1 MAEPLFQI
9 EDLHGWYDE
18 SHVLHGISL
27 SAQEGETVALIG
39 RNGAGKSTTLRAAMN
54 LLTRREGAIRV
65 AGHDIMGTRRH
76 RVAHEGLG
84 YIPEERG
91 IFASLSVEENL
102 LLLPRTGD
110 GGMSQSEVYEIF
122 PNLYERRRAPG
133 GTLSGG
139 EQQMLAIARV
149 LMTGPRILLLD
160 EPTEGLAP
168 VIVQAIGHLLRRL
181 KEAGMTMLL
190 VEQNFHFARQLAD
203 RFYLIENGRIVDEFT
218 ASEIE
223 ARAER
228 IADVVGV

>member
-1 MAEPLFQI
+1 MTDPLFQI

-27 SAQEGETVALIG
+27 TAHEGETVALIG

-54 LLTRREGAIRV
+54 LLPRREGAIRV
-65 AGHDIMGTRRH
+65 AGRDIMRTPRH

-91 IFASLSVEENL
+91 IFASLSVQENL
-102 LLLPRTGD
+102 LLLPRIGK
-110 GGMSQSEVYEIF
+110 GGMTEAEIYDIF
-122 PNLYERRRAPG
+122 PNLHERRRASG

-149 LMTGPRILLLD
+149 LMAGPRILLLD

-168 VIVQAIGHLLRRL
+168 VIVQAIGQLLRRL
-181 KEAGMTMLL
+181 KEQGMTMLL
-190 VEQNFHFARQLAD
+190 VEQNFHFARRLAD

-218 ASEIE
+218 AAETE
-223 ARAER
+223 ARAAR

>member
-1 MAEPLFQI
+1 
-9 EDLHGWYDE
+9 
-18 SHVLHGISL
+18 
-27 SAQEGETVALIG
+27 
-39 RNGAGKSTTLRAAMN
+39 MN
-54 LLTRREGAIRV
+54 LIPRREGAIRV
-65 AGHDIMGTRRH
+65 AGRDILGVPRH

-91 IFASLSVEENL
+91 IFASLSVHENL
-102 LLLPRTGD
+102 LLLPRIGT
-110 GGMSQSEVYEIF
+110 GGMTEQEVYDIF

-168 VIVQAIGHLLRRL
+168 VIVQAIGQLLRRL

-218 ASEIE
+218 AAETD
-223 ARAER
+223 ARAAR